1 MKRELIALALTL
13 ALFAG
18 CEARLAVESK
28 PTEVERSDP
37 PKFKFFVVYTGSG
50 YAEATPNA
58 AGYRLHSI
66 QAHSDATGHISR
78 QWVTLIYEL
87 EAPR

>member
-1 MKRELIALALTL
+1 MKRELIALTACL
-13 ALFAG
+13 ALLSG

-28 PTEVERSDP
+28 PTEVEKSDP
-37 PKFKFFVVYTGSG
+37 PKFKFFVVCTRGG

-66 QAHSDATGHISR
+66 QAHSDATGRISR